1 LVPQA
6 GFREEHFIYI
16 HNLIC
21 LVPQLTEHS
30 NNMLSI
36 TRSTLLAT
44 IAGAATVSAHGHV
57 TKVSVDG
64 VSYVGFDPTSA
75 PYAKQPDS
83 IVWSNGATDNG
94 FVLSSAVQDPD
105 IICHLDATNGVLTAP
120 ATAGSNVSITWNTW
134 PESHK
139 GPVIDYLA
147 DCGGDC
153 TKVDKTTLKFFK
165 IAEMGQLELG
175 SGSGSTGKFADDLL
189 FDNGFTWTATIP
201 ASIKPGNYVWRHELI
216 ALHEGGTEG
225 KAQMYPQCFNLKI
238 TGSGTQSPSGV
249 VGTKLYTATDPGIL
263 HNIYND
269 EKLSSPADYIIPGPA
284 MPDFGGSDSNTGSGS
299 SNPAPTATSS
309 AVASS
314 GATAT
319 TSIAATVAT
328 TSVAT
333 TSVTAVPVTSS
344 SAETSAVATSTP
356 VASTPA
362 VSAPVATP
370 KPTFHCGGKTKR
382 RHARQIKHMQ

>member
-1 LVPQA
+1 MP
-6 GFREEHFIYI
+6 
-16 HNLIC
+16 
-21 LVPQLTEHS
+21 S
-30 NNMLSI
+30 M
-36 TRSTLLAT
+36 TRSALLAA

-57 TKVSVDG
+57 TQVSVDG
-64 VSYVGFDPTSA
+64 VSYIGFDPTSA

-120 ATAGSNVSITWNTW
+120 AAAGGKVSITWNTW

-153 TKVDKTTLKFFK
+153 ATVDKTTLKFFK

-189 FDNGFTWTATIP
+189 FDTGFTWTSTIP

-249 VGTKLYTATDPGIL
+249 VGTKLYTSTDPGIL

-269 EKLSSPADYIIPGPA
+269 ENMSSPADYIIPGPA
-284 MPDFGGSDSNTGSGS
+284 MPVFDGSNSNTGSGS
-299 SNPAPTATSS
+299 SNQAPTTTSS

-314 GATAT
+314 SAAAT
-319 TSIAATVAT
+319 TAVPT
-328 TSVAT
+328 TSVAAT
-333 TSVTAVPVTSS
+333 SAVITSVAAVPNTSS
-344 SAETSAVATSTP
+344 PAETSAVITSTQ
-356 VASTPA
+356 VASTPV
-362 VSAPVATP
+362 VSAPAATP
-370 KPTFHCGGKTKR
+370 KPTFHCGGKKKR
-382 RHARQIKHMQ
+382 HHARQLKHLQ